1 MNVCVPVWGVGV
13 GVVALRGRAID
24 MEGTH
29 VCIFNEEAIRS
40 VTIEKMTFELGL
52 KREEEFSWQTV

>member
-1 MNVCVPVWGVGV
+1 MGYVLFYREPQVNVCVPVCGVGV

-29 VCIFNEEAIRS
+29 CVYLMRRPSEA
-40 VTIEKMTFELGL
+40 LP
-52 KREEEFSWQTV
+52 